1 MNESNMENEK
11 TPLYVAFSTQKGG
24 VGKTTFTVLA
34 ASYLYYLK
42 GYDVAVVDC
51 DYPQHSIAGMRKRDA
66 EQVGADEDY
75 KRMAYEQ
82 FTRLGKKAYPV
93 LCSSPEK
100 AIATADE
107 HIAAGH
113 VPDIVFFDLP
123 GTVNS
128 EGVINSLSGVDYI
141 FTPIAADRVVLES
154 SLSFA
159 VAIHKLLVK
168 NEACRLKGLHL
179 FWNMV
184 DGREKTDLY
193 TLYEQTIGELEL
205 PLMKVFIPDTKRF
218 KKELDAQRKTVF
230 RSTLFPADKRLVK
243 GSNMEE
249 LITEIAYL
257 IKL

>member
-1 MNESNMENEK
+1 MNENNMGNEK
-11 TPLYVAFSTQKGG
+11 TPLYIAFSTQKGG

-123 GTVNS
+123 GTVN
-128 EGVINSLSGVDYI
+128 D
-141 FTPIAADRVVLES
+141 
-154 SLSFA
+154 
-159 VAIHKLLVK
+159 KLP
-168 NEACRLKGLHL
+168 CGHGLHL
-179 FWNMV
+179 HPHFSRQGGAGKQPVVRN
-184 DGREKTDLY
+184 GYPKT
-193 TLYEQTIGELEL
+193 TGEE
-205 PLMKVFIPDTKRF
+205 
-218 KKELDAQRKTVF
+218 
-230 RSTLFPADKRLVK
+230 
-243 GSNMEE
+243 
-249 LITEIAYL
+249 
-257 IKL
+257 

>member
-1 MNESNMENEK
+1 MKESNMENER

-128 EGVINSLSGVDYI
+128 EGVINSL
-141 FTPIAADRVVLES
+141 AVLES

-159 VAIHKLLVK
+159 VAIQKLLVK
-168 NEACRLKGLHL
+168 NDACRLAGLYL

-193 TLYEQTIGELEL
+193 AAYDKTIKELEL
-205 PLMKVFIPDTKRF
+205 PLMKTFIPDTKRY
-218 KKELDAQRKTVF
+218 KKELLADKKAVF
-230 RSTLFPADKRLVK
+230 RSTLFPASRPLVR
-243 GSNMEE
+243 GSNLEE
-249 LITEIAYL
+249 LITEIVYY
-257 IKL
+257 IKLQ

>member
-42 GYDVAVVDC
+42 GYEVAVVDC

-100 AIATADE
+100 AIATADGYVV
-107 HIAAGH
+107 AGH

-128 EGVINSLSGVDYI
+128 EGVINSLAGMDYI
-141 FTPIAADRVVLES
+141 FTPISADKVCWK
-154 SLSFA
+154 A
-159 VAIHKLLVK
+159 
-168 NEACRLKGLHL
+168 ACRSQWLSKSY
-179 FWNMV
+179 W
-184 DGREKTDLY
+184 
-193 TLYEQTIGELEL
+193 
-205 PLMKVFIPDTKRF
+205 
-218 KKELDAQRKTVF
+218 
-230 RSTLFPADKRLVK
+230 
-243 GSNMEE
+243 
-249 LITEIAYL
+249 
-257 IKL
+257 

>member
-1 MNESNMENEK
+1 M
-11 TPLYVAFSTQKGG
+11 
-24 VGKTTFTVLA
+24 LA

-42 GYDVAVVDC
+42 SYDVAVVDC

-128 EGVINSLSGVDYI
+128 EGVINSLAGMDYI
-141 FTPIAADRVVLES
+141 FTPISADKVVLES

-159 VAIHKLLVK
+159 MAIQKLLVK
-168 NEACRLKGLHL
+168 NEACRLAGLYL

-193 TLYEQTIGELEL
+193 TAYDKTIKELEL
-205 PLMKVFIPDTKRF
+205 PLMKTFIPDTKRY
-218 KKELDAQRKTVF
+218 KKELVADKKAVF
-230 RSTLFPADKRLVK
+230 RSTLFPASRPLVR
-243 GSNMEE
+243 GSNLEE
-249 LITEIAYL
+249 LITEIVYY
-257 IKL
+257 IKLQ